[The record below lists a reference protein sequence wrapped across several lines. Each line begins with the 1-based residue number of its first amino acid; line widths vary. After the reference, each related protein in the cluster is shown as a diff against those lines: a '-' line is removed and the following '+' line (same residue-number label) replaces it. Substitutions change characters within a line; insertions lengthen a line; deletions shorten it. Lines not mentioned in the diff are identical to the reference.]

1 MYLTVTNLASYLAGR
16 GLVELDS
23 VVDGDFAV
31 QEAGRRNRNFKVSRG
46 VLPGLFV
53 KQVAN
58 TASWEPIVTVH
69 REAAFYKEISSRPPL
84 APVAKLTPRL
94 VDFNPAHVCLVSELV
109 ENGEN
114 YNEYHHR
121 IGAFPEMPAEIL
133 GRGMAAYHSLPPQ
146 ALADLLARGVLP
158 GQVPWIL
165 SLNPATLSP
174 LGEMPQIGPMMLA
187 VLPQYPALLHT
198 LLALRYEWVFDSL
211 IHGDMK
217 WDNLVVSEEGD
228 EPQLRVVD
236 WELADIGDAAWDAG
250 AVIAAYIGAWMLMLS
265 ASGTSPAEVPTRFA
279 EMRQALRAFWTTY
292 AATRGLQAVARPY
305 LERCMR
311 FAAARLALTVFEFL
325 YGAPQMTPLLL
336 AMLQTGQGMTSN
348 PGQAASE
355 MLGL

>member
-16 GLVELDS
+16 GLIELES
-23 VVDGDFAV
+23 VVAGDFV
-31 QEAGRRNRNFKVSRG
+31 IQEAGRRNRNFKVSRG
-46 VLPGLFV
+46 MLPGLFV
-53 KQVAN
+53 KQVSN

-69 REAAFYKEISSRPPL
+69 REATFYKEIGSRPAL
-84 APVAKLTPRL
+84 TPVAKLTPRL

-109 ENGEN
+109 DKGES

-121 IGAFPEMPAEIL
+121 LGAFPEMPAEIL

-174 LGEMPQIGPMMLA
+174 LGEMPHIGPMMLA

-198 LLALRYEWVFDSL
+198 LLALRHEWMFDSL

-217 WDNLVVSEEGD
+217 WDNLMVLEGEE
-228 EPQLRVVD
+228 PLLRVVD

-250 AVIAAYIGAWMLMLS
+250 AVIAAYLGAWMLML
-265 ASGTSPAEVPTRFA
+265 AANGARPPGAPEQFV

-292 AATRGLQAVARPY
+292 AATRGLHAVARPY
-305 LERCMR
+305 LERCLR

-325 YGAPQMTPLLL
+325 YGAPQMTPVLI
-336 AMLQTGQGMTSN
+336 AMLQAGQGIASN